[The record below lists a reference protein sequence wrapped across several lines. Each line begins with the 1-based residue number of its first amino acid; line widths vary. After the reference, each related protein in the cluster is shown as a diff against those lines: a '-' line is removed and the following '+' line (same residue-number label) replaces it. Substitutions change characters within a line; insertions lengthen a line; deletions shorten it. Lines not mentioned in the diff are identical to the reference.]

1 MNTNDLPLN
10 IKINNCKRK
19 LDNCITSIIM
29 EYGLPAFLIE
39 GILSEV
45 MLDVKKQS
53 SAELTRSYNEM
64 LETAYKDKKGSDE

>member
-1 MNTNDLPLN
+1 MNNLPLN
-10 IKINNCKRK
+10 IKLNNCKKK

-45 MLDVKKQS
+45 MLEVKKQS
-53 SAELTRSYNEM
+53 NNELVRSYDELISSKEGEKN
-64 LETAYKDKKGSDE
+64 DK

>member
-1 MNTNDLPLN
+1 MNTSNLPLN
-10 IKINNCKRK
+10 VKLNNCKK
-19 LDNCITSIIM
+19 MLDNCITSIIM

-45 MLDVKKQS
+45 LLDVKKQS

-64 LETAYKDKKGSDE
+64 LEATDKDKKGSEK

>member
-1 MNTNDLPLN
+1 MNTSNLPLN
-10 IKINNCKRK
+10 IKLNNCKKK

-45 MLDVKKQS
+45 LLDVKKQS
-53 SAELTRSYNEM
+53 NNELVRSYDE
-64 LETAYKDKKGSDE
+64 LISDKGSDDNDK

>member
-1 MNTNDLPLN
+1 MNNLPLN
-10 IKINNCKRK
+10 VKLNNCKK
-19 LDNCITSIIM
+19 MLDNCITSIIM

-45 MLDVKKQS
+45 LLDVKKQS

-64 LETAYKDKKGSDE
+64 LEASDKDKKGSEK

>member
-1 MNTNDLPLN
+1 MNNLPLN
-10 IKINNCKRK
+10 VKLNNCKKK

-45 MLDVKKQS
+45 LLDVKKQS

-64 LETAYKDKKGSDE
+64 LEATDKDKKGSDE

>member
-1 MNTNDLPLN
+1 MNNLPLN
-10 IKINNCKRK
+10 VKLNNCKK
-19 LDNCITSIIM
+19 MLDNCITSIIM

-45 MLDVKKQS
+45 LLDVKKQS

-64 LETAYKDKKGSDE
+64 LETSDKDKKGSEE

>member
-1 MNTNDLPLN
+1 MNTSNLPLN
-10 IKINNCKRK
+10 IKLNNCKK
-19 LDNCITSIIM
+19 MLDNCITSIIM

-45 MLDVKKQS
+45 LLDVKKQS

-64 LETAYKDKKGSDE
+64 LEATDKDKKGSEK

>member
-1 MNTNDLPLN
+1 MNNLPLN
-10 IKINNCKRK
+10 VKLNNCKK
-19 LDNCITSIIM
+19 MLDNCITSIIM

-45 MLDVKKQS
+45 LLDVKKQS

-64 LETAYKDKKGSDE
+64 LETTDKDKKGSEE

>member
-1 MNTNDLPLN
+1 MNNLPLN
-10 IKINNCKRK
+10 VKLNNCKK
-19 LDNCITSIIM
+19 MLDNCITSIIM

-45 MLDVKKQS
+45 LLDVKKQS

-64 LETAYKDKKGSDE
+64 LEASDKDKKGSDE

>member
-1 MNTNDLPLN
+1 MNTSNLPLN
-10 IKINNCKRK
+10 VKLNNCKKK

-29 EYGLPAFLIE
+29 EYGLPAFLVE

-53 SAELTRSYNEM
+53 HNELVRSYDE
-64 LETAYKDKKGSDE
+64 LISDKGSDNNDK

>member
-1 MNTNDLPLN
+1 MNTSNLPLN
-10 IKINNCKRK
+10 IKLNNCKKK

-45 MLDVKKQS
+45 MLDIKKQS
-53 SAELTRSYNEM
+53 EKELVRSYDELSSKEGENN
-64 LETAYKDKKGSDE
+64 DK